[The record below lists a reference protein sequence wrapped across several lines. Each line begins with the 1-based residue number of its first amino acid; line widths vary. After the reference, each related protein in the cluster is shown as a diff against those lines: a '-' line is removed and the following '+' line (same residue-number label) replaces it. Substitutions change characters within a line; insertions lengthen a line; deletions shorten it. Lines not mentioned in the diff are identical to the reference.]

1 MRVGRMLMGSSGVF
15 VRLLGMLEGGGMISI
30 CMVLCCCV
38 VGLGSVL
45 MVLRCLLVCVV
56 CHFDYV
62 AEAVVYF
69 PASLC
74 LLHAKIDQCRINISL
89 NFCPE
94 SGTRIP
100 IGAWFP
106 RDGDRMN

>member
-1 MRVGRMLMGSSGVF
+1 MLMGSSGVF

-56 CHFDYV
+56 CHFDYL

-89 NFCPE
+89 NFALQSRPA
-94 SGTRIP
+94 SRLASYSRGLRLL
-100 IGAWFP
+100 
-106 RDGDRMN
+106 